1 MKDIWT
7 ATVKNDSA
15 DGFPIQFELLWF
27 GIVKDIFQQCLWH
40 RYIWMV
46 R

>member
-15 DGFPIQFELLWF
+15 DGFPI
-27 GIVKDIFQQCLWH
+27 
-40 RYIWMV
+40 
-46 R
+46 